1 MKNILTISLLSLLL
15 FSCKKEAEATMS
27 EATENKFEAVIT
39 QEQFK
44 NSKITT
50 GSLEQKTIASVL
62 KVSGKITLSPDGI
75 ATVSMPLGGYV
86 KSIKVMQGMQVK
98 KGQVL
103 AVIEDAQF
111 VQLQQD
117 YLTAKQQLAFSAKDY
132 NRQKELN
139 ASKAVS
145 DKTYEMAQSEV
156 VKQRIILKALEE
168 KLQLI
173 HVNPATLISSNI
185 SKSVYLHAPIS
196 GLVSKVNV
204 NLGKYINPTDML
216 FEILNNQNLFL
227 SLNVFDKDASTL
239 SVGQKIRA
247 YSNTSNE
254 VYSTSVLY
262 VNKSVNE
269 NNAMEVIAK
278 INNVGNKLIPGN
290 YMNAEI
296 DIHNNGA
303 YIVKNAA
310 IVDFEGKEYV
320 FVKKTNE
327 HFVMTPVI
335 LGIRSKEFSE
345 VKNADAFLGK
355 EIVITDAYTLLM
367 ILKNKE
373 E

>member
-1 MKNILTISLLSLLL
+1 MKNIITIYLLSLLL
-15 FSCKKEAEATMS
+15 FSCKNEVEGTTTV
-27 EATENKFEAVIT
+27 ETENEFETVIT
-39 QEQFK
+39 PEQLK

-50 GSLEQKTIASVL
+50 GSLEQRAIASVL
-62 KVSGKITLSPDGI
+62 KVSGKVILSPDGM

-86 KSIKVMQGMQVK
+86 KSIKVMQGMHVK

-117 YLTAKQQLAFSAKDY
+117 YLTAKQQLAFSTKDY

-139 ASKAVS
+139 TSKAVS

-156 VKQRIILKALEE
+156 AKQRIVLKALEE

-173 HVNPATLISSNI
+173 HINPASLTSANI
-185 SKSVYLHAPIS
+185 SKSVYLYAPIS
-196 GLVSKVNV
+196 GLVSKVNI

-227 SLNVFDKDASTL
+227 SLNVFDKDASNL
-239 SVGQKIRA
+239 SVGQKVRA
-247 YSNTSNE
+247 FSNTSNE
-254 VYSTSVLY
+254 VYTTSVLY
-262 VNKSVNE
+262 VNKSVND

-278 INNVGNKLIPGN
+278 INNAGNKLIPGN

-296 DIHNNGA
+296 DTYNNSA

-310 IVDFEGKEYV
+310 IVVFEGKEFV

-327 HFVMTPVI
+327 SFVMTPVVI
-335 LGIRSKEFSE
+335 GTRSKEFSE

-367 ILKNKE
+367 VLKNKE

>member
-15 FSCKKEAEATMS
+15 FSCKKEAEATMP

-50 GSLEQKTIASVL
+50 GSLEQKAIASVL
-62 KVSGKITLSPDGI
+62 KVSGKITLPPDGI

-173 HVNPATLISSNI
+173 NVNPATLTSSNI